1 MMNEK
6 MDWNKKMNEWIN
18 GLLEINEFLENRKET
33 LISRDEKLMLWE
45 SFKRIIDEVNMDFME
60 MWKDGEYDKIDMI
73 SNLLDVTFDKLEK
86 FVNI

>member
-1 MMNEK
+1 MIGNIV
-6 MDWNKKMNEWIN
+6 WNKKIDRWIN

-60 MWKDGEYDKIDMI
+60 MWKDGEYEKIDMI

-86 FVNI
+86 FANI